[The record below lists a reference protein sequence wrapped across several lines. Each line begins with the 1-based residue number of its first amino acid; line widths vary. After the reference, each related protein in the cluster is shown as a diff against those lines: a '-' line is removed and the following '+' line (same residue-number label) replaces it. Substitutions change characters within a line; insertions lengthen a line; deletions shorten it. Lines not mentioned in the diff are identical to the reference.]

1 MLRDG
6 QWRQVNV
13 QPEPVLGKVVLQHPT
28 LTTKKNFAALSQL
41 CYLWLGKSIQGAR

>member
-28 LTTKKNFAALSQL
+28 LTAKKNFAALAQL